1 MKATGMLRAFCPL
14 FLCPFPAAHM
24 GAERGWHAQTLGGIY
39 RQISVIRCFETVN
52 HFQTTGETMSKET
65 FEYRYE
71 FANGDVMEFSIS
83 NDNGLSE
90 EGVRKWVPL
99 LRGMDR
105 SERNNNQKER
115 RRHCSLDAYNLSG
128 DLFRAKQDGFEEYRA
143 YAQWRELS
151 RDLTE
156 RERMVG
162 WLYFLVGYSPA
173 EIGEV
178 FDISERYAQ
187 YIVRHIKRK
196 ILKKYKAVR
205 FWPLP

>member
-128 DLFRAKQDGFEEYRA
+128 DLFLNGFGLRDHHADLSVTILPEHTIYRIFRNRS
-143 YAQWRELS
+143 YAIGSS
-151 RDLTE
+151 RPQHAGLRPGNT
-156 RERMVG
+156 RR
-162 WLYFLVGYSPA
+162 
-173 EIGEV
+173 
-178 FDISERYAQ
+178 IS
-187 YIVRHIKRK
+187 
-196 ILKKYKAVR
+196 
-205 FWPLP
+205 